1 MRTIAAN
8 ANLPKSRRKLREIVT
23 QRHSPYF
30 FDTDHVKIVLPILQ
44 ESALGAAGV
53 LDEEGRLTGMLT
65 EGSILRR
72 IFARTSD
79 RLLSAANIAKHI
91 DDMTV
96 ADAMIEAPETLDEDM
111 DVETAAALMLRRGY
125 SFMPVTSRFD
135 RRQLLGIVSER
146 ELAHELQLQLQEA
159 RKSEKAHQSILSYM
173 LCEPYACGQP
183 AKA

>member
-8 ANLPKSRRKLREIVT
+8 ANQPKPRRRLREIVT

-44 ESALGAAGV
+44 ESAIAAAGV
-53 LDEEGRLTGMLT
+53 LDEDGRLTGLLT
-65 EGSILRR
+65 ERSILRR
-72 IFARTSD
+72 IFARSAD
-79 RLLSAANIAKHI
+79 KLIHAANVGKYI

-96 ADAMIEAPETLDEDM
+96 AEAMIEAPETLDDDM
-111 DVETAAALMLRRGY
+111 DIETAAALMLRRGFSY
-125 SFMPVTSRFD
+125 MPVVSRFD

-159 RKSEKAHQSILSYM
+159 RKNEKAHQSLLSYM
-173 LCEPYACGQP
+173 LCEPYGCGKP
-183 AKA
+183 AEA